1 MKRHLVATFVLL
13 LSRVIPPSA
22 AAEIDTAPLPVAV
35 ERAFAKL
42 ETKILRPIELT
53 HAGDGTNRVFIAS
66 QLGKIYVMPNDQ
78 NVTRAELFLDISD
91 RVTYKKNEN
100 EEGFLGLAFHPDY
113 GQNGQLFVYYTTTS
127 APHTSVVSR
136 FRVSENN
143 PNQAESDSEE
153 EILRIRQPFWN
164 HNGGTVIFGP
174 DGYLYIALGDGG
186 SANDP
191 QNNGQN
197 LQTLLGSILR
207 IDVDRQDGKRNY
219 AIPADNPFVGYE
231 DRARPEI
238 WAYGLRNVW
247 RMAFDRKTNLL
258 WAGDVGQNIWEEI
271 NIIDRGGNYG
281 WNIREAKHNFS
292 PTATGH
298 RPDLIEPIFEYH
310 HDIGKSIT
318 GGFVYRGSA
327 IPALQGKY
335 LYADYVS
342 GKVWALDYDHERGR
356 VVGNHLI
363 AEQQMPIMSF
373 GEDEQGEAYFL
384 TDSHTIHRFRSTLT
398 ARSP

>member
-1 MKRHLVATFVLL
+1 MKRHLAAKFALL
-13 LSRVIPPSA
+13 LSGIITQSA
-22 AAEIDTAPLPVAV
+22 AAEIDASPIPVTV

-42 ETKILRPIELT
+42 QTRILRPIELT

-78 NVTRAELFLDISD
+78 NATRAKVFLDLSD
-91 RVTYKKNEN
+91 RVVYKQHEN
-100 EEGFLGLAFHPDY
+100 EEGLLGLAFHPNY
-113 GQNGQLFVYYTTTS
+113 RQNGQLVVYYTTTS
-127 APHTSVVSR
+127 EPHTSVVSR
-136 FRVSENN
+136 FRVSPND
-143 PNQAESDSEE
+143 PNQADRNSEE
-153 EILRIRQPFWN
+153 ELLRVKQPFWN

-174 DGYLYIALGDGG
+174 DGFLYIALGDGG
-186 SANDP
+186 KANDP

-197 LQTLLGSILR
+197 VQTLLGSILR
-207 IDVDRQDGKRNY
+207 IDVDRQGEKRNY
-219 AIPADNPFVGYE
+219 GIPADNPFVGYE

-247 RMAFDRKTNLL
+247 RMAFDRKSNLL

-271 NIIDRGGNYG
+271 NIIQRGGNYG

-292 PTATGH
+292 PHATGR
-298 RPDLIEPIFEYH
+298 RPELIEPIFEYH

-318 GGFVYRGSA
+318 GGLVYRGSA
-327 IPALQGKY
+327 IPILQGKY

-342 GKVWALDYDHERGR
+342 GMVWALAYDHEQGQ

-363 AEQQMPIMSF
+363 AEKQMPIMSF

-384 TDSHTIHRFRSTLT
+384 TDSHTIHRFREK
-398 ARSP
+398 SP